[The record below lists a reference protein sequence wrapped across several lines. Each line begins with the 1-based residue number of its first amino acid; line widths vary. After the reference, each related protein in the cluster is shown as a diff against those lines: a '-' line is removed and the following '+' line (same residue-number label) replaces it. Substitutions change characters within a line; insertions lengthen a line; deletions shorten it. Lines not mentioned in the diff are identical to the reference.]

1 MAKINLN
8 QISIFSFSGCG
19 YRFSQKNIICS
30 REFTTSEFTR
40 KCLGGFNV
48 SESLQSLANLAQ
60 PQVVTLDVSPQRT
73 FQFSI
78 DLGQGCCVFPSCFRN
93 QETLLCNWFTH
104 LFLIWLNWCHGNF
117 KRKAF
122 LSILAFNCIK
132 FGVFKYEKLVSSQV
146 MLVNFSSR
154 WLKDFRQPKSPKELA
169 MNSNKVHRPSQVT
182 S

>member
-1 MAKINLN
+1 MAKVNLN
-8 QISIFSFSGCG
+8 QISIFSFSGYL
-19 YRFSQKNIICS
+19 YRFSQKKIICG

-48 SESLQSLANLAQ
+48 SESLQSPANLAQ
-60 PQVVTLDVSPQRT
+60 PQVMTLDVSPQLT

-117 KRKAF
+117 KRKAVIPTPA
-122 LSILAFNCIK
+122 LNCIK
-132 FGVFKYEKLVSSQV
+132 SDVFKYDNLASSQF

-154 WLKDFRQPKSPKELA
+154 WLKDFRQPKSLKELV
-169 MNSNKVHRPSQVT
+169 MISNKAPHPSRVT

>member
-48 SESLQSLANLAQ
+48 SESLQSPANLAQ
-60 PQVVTLDVSPQRT
+60 SQVMTLDVSPQLN

-78 DLGQGCCVFPSCFRN
+78 DLGQGCGVFPSCFRN
-93 QETLLCNWFTH
+93 QETLLGNWFTH
-104 LFLIWLNWCHGNF
+104 LFLIWLNWCQGNF
-117 KRKAF
+117 KRKAV

-132 FGVFKYEKLVSSQV
+132 LGVFKYDILASSQFV
-146 MLVNFSSR
+146 FPNFSSR
-154 WLKDFRQPKSPKELA
+154 WLKDFRQPKSSKELA
-169 MNSNKVHRPSQVT
+169 MISNKVPHPSKVT